1 MENVTTT
8 ATEVIYPSLSERV
21 QSTLIDT
28 VFIVFLMF
36 MASNLLD
43 RYENVPDWVRMV
55 LFFAIWG
62 VYEPLSTSLG
72 FTIGNYV
79 KDIRVRKN
87 GDHNRRIN
95 ILQAYVRYVFKFA
108 LGWLSFLTIHGNKE
122 RRAIHDFAAGSVMV
136 KKRDVV

>member
-1 MENVTTT
+1 MENIT
-8 ATEVIYPSLSERV
+8 ANEVVYPSLSERV

-43 RYENVPDWVRMV
+43 QYNDVPDWVRMI
-55 LFFAIWG
+55 LFVAIWG

-79 KDIRVRKN
+79 KDIRVRRMSDN
-87 GDHNRRIN
+87 NRRIN
-95 ILQAYVRYVFKFA
+95 ILQAYVRYVLKFS
-108 LGWLSFLTIHGNKE
+108 LGWISFLTMHGNTE

-136 KKRDVV
+136 KKKDIV